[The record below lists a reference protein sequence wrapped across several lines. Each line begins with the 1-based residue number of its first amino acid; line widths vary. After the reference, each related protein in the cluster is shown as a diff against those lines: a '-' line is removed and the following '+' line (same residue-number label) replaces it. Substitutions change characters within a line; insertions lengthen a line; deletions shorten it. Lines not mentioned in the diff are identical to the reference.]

1 MLDDLDYKILAF
13 LQENSKLTIREIASQ
28 LHLST
33 TPIFERIKRLEKSG
47 VISKY
52 VALLSAEKL
61 EKNLVAFVD
70 ISLKDHGKDAVE
82 HFVNEI
88 IKFSEVQECH
98 HVTGQADIIIKVLL
112 KNISEYNDF
121 VLNKLSIVP
130 NIGKLESRF
139 SLSVR
144 KNSTVIDLNS

>member
-1 MLDDLDYKILAF
+1 MLDKIDKQILGL
-13 LQENSKLTIREIASQ
+13 LQQNAKLTIREMAET

-33 TPIFERIKRLEKSG
+33 TPIFERIKRLEKSQ
-47 VISKY
+47 VISQY
-52 VALLSAEKL
+52 VAILSAEKL
-61 EKNLVAFVD
+61 GKNLTAFVD

-82 HFVNEI
+82 NFVNQL
-88 IKFSEVQECH
+88 IKFPEVQECH
-98 HVTGQADIIIKVLL
+98 HVTGQADVIIKVLL
-112 KNISEYNDF
+112 KDIAAYNDF

-144 KNSTVIDLNS
+144 KNSSMISLE